1 MQNKI
6 DTQIF
11 FINSDYSLS
20 TVKRASRKIG
30 SWLQYFQ
37 SKIQK
42 LDYIYVCT
50 IHDPS
55 NGKGGS
61 WPSIKYRC

>member
-6 DTQIF
+6 DTQFFF

-20 TVKRASRKIG
+20 TGKRASRKIG

-42 LDYIYVCT
+42 IDCIYVRVLSM
-50 IHDPS
+50 IHQM
-55 NGKGGS
+55 GKEGHGQV
-61 WPSIKYRC
+61 